1 MNQNN
6 APPIPPGIIL
16 PNPAG
21 QPDNPIFINQN
32 PGEVL
37 AEISEDDEEGEPG

>member
-6 APPIPPGIIL
+6 APPIPAGIIL

-21 QPDNPIFINQN
+21 QPDNPIPINQN
-32 PGEVL
+32 MEEVL
-37 AEISEDDEEGEPG
+37 AETNAEEGEPG